1 MKKKMVWLTAAL
13 AAFGLVA
20 QAEMVIT
27 SPTGLPDE
35 SDVVLES
42 AVNAVKEMP
51 ADTVKAVGDVV
62 SFTGDELRNTAYGI
76 KSAFKGDT
84 PRETAQREMLGEVT
98 ESWDPSNGILMRS
111 YAVSPAVGAELAPS
125 ATEKDTVVDVRGFF
139 AGIEFPEGAAAYYRP
154 NFRRL
159 VVYNR
164 SSNLDDV
171 EDILSRHHRAE
182 RNFKQIEIKS
192 KFIEVN
198 QSTLN
203 ELGFSWEILEDTKLS
218 DSWSVDA
225 TGNSLANGLRSAA
238 GAFGGT
244 IGSGSMVLTKDGWM
258 PLSVTISALE
268 QDSNSDT
275 LSAPSLTTMDGKT
288 AEIWVGEDR
297 AVPKSFDV
305 KSADINIHVEH
316 TKWNSELMGVHFS
329 VTPEILKNDL
339 IRLKLNPKVID
350 LVGYDTYKVSPNASM
365 MVWNGANPNTVR
377 PGGTYPILKKD
388 LGGATTKVWNQMSAA
403 LSAVYGAGAD
413 PNDSATWPGQSAV
426 AVPNPSPPNGPGG
439 ADAFISKTA
448 TPGSGYRE
456 GTRKEDHATFGIPL
470 AAINGQLPYFRV
482 REIKTQ
488 VDVADGSTVGLGGLI
503 YDRLETYKDKVP
515 VLGSIP
521 LIGRLFRSE
530 GERSIK
536 RNLMIFVS
544 ANQIA
549 NDGQRKSDVALN
561 K

>member
-1 MKKKMVWLTAAL
+1 MKKRIVWLTAAL
-13 AAFGLVA
+13 AAFGLFA
-20 QAEMVIT
+20 QAEVVIT

-42 AVNAVKEMP
+42 AVNAVKEIP
-51 ADTVKAVGDVV
+51 SDTVKAVGGAV
-62 SFTGDELRNTAYGI
+62 SFTGDELRNTAHGI
-76 KSAFKGDT
+76 KSAFEGDT
-84 PRETAQREMLGEVT
+84 PRETARQEMLGEVV
-98 ESWDPSNGILMRS
+98 ESWDRSSEIIFRS
-111 YAVSPAVGAELAPS
+111 YKVSSAVGRTMA
-125 ATEKDTVVDVRGFF
+125 DTNTAQRVFLDVKGFF
-139 AGIEFPEGAAAYYRP
+139 SEVDFPKGASARFQP
-154 NFRRL
+154 KSGQL
-159 VVYNR
+159 LVYNTY
-164 SSNLDDV
+164 SNQQRI
-171 EDILSRHHRAE
+171 EDTLAKYHYEE
-182 RNFKQIEIKS
+182 RNFKQVEIKS

-275 LSAPSLTTMDGKT
+275 LSAPSLTTMDGKE

-297 AVPKSFDV
+297 AVPKGFDV

-316 TKWNSELMGVHFS
+316 KKWNSELMGVHFS

-365 MVWNGANPNTVR
+365 MIWNGANPNTVR
-377 PGGTYPILKKD
+377 PSGTYPILKKE
-388 LGGATTKVWNQMSAA
+388 LGGATTEVWQQMSAA

-413 PNDSATWPGQSAV
+413 PNNSATWPGQTAV
-426 AVPNPSPPNGPGG
+426 SIPGASGQPASPFVSP
-439 ADAFISKTA
+439 TA
-448 TPGSGYRE
+448 TPNTGYKE
-456 GTRKEDHATFGIPL
+456 STRKEDHATFGIPL

-544 ANQIA
+544 ANQLA

>member
-1 MKKKMVWLTAAL
+1 MKKKMVWLTAAF
-13 AAFGLVA
+13 AVFGLVA
-20 QAEMVIT
+20 QAEVVIT

-42 AVNAVKEMP
+42 AVKAVKEMP
-51 ADTVKAVGDVV
+51 ADTVKAVSDVV
-62 SFTGDELRNTAYGI
+62 SFTGDELRNTAHGI

-84 PRETAQREMLGEVT
+84 PRETAKQEMLGEVA
-98 ESWDPSNGILMRS
+98 ESWDRSNGILMRS

-125 ATEKDTVVDVRGFF
+125 ATEEDTVVDVRGFF
-139 AGIEFPEGAAAYYRP
+139 AGIEFPEGATAYYRP
-154 NFRRL
+154 EFRRL
-159 VVYNR
+159 VVCNR
-164 SSNLDDV
+164 PANLDAV
-171 EDILSRHHRAE
+171 EDMLSRHHRAE
-182 RNFKQIEIKS
+182 RNFKQVEIKA

-275 LSAPSLTTMDGKT
+275 LSAPSLTTMDGKE
-288 AEIWVGEDR
+288 AQIWVGEDR

-316 TKWNSELMGVHFS
+316 KGWKSELMGVNFS

-365 MVWNGANPNTVR
+365 MIWNGANPNTVR
-377 PGGTYPILKKD
+377 PSGTYPILKKE
-388 LGGATTKVWNQMSAA
+388 LGGATTEVWQQMSAA

-413 PNDSATWPGQSAV
+413 PNNSATWPGQTAV
-426 AVPNPSPPNGPGG
+426 SIPGASGQPASPFVSP
-439 ADAFISKTA
+439 TA
-448 TPGSGYRE
+448 TPNTGYKE
-456 GTRKEDHATFGIPL
+456 STRKEDHATFGIPL

-544 ANQIA
+544 ANQLA